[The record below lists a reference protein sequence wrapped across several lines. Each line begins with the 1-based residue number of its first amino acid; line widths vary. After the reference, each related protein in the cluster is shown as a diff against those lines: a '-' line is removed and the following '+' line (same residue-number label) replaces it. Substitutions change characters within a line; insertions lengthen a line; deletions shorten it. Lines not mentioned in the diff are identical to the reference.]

1 MRRGRAEGAEE
12 GQLGFLGFRLGAR
25 VCPRLGGDAG
35 LSGGLGRG

>member
-12 GQLGFLGFRLGAR
+12 GQLGFPGFRLGAR
-25 VCPRLGGDAG
+25 VCPGLGGDAG